1 MAEYASLLRRR
12 DLLARLGGAA
22 LLAPAS
28 VKAQPAK
35 PRLAILA
42 PTPADTP
49 AAFWQAFWEGMRAL
63 GYSRDAFEIE
73 ARWADGHPERL
84 PGFAAEL
91 VQLKPQIIVCFGSEA
106 GVAAKRASSA
116 IPIVLAVSSDPIAAG
131 LVATLGRPGG
141 NVTGLSLAAPDL
153 AGKHVELLRTLLSP
167 VQQIAI
173 LLNPHDPTHAG
184 RAAAITQAAQ
194 SVQIEASSVA
204 AASVDQIAGAFA
216 EISRL
221 KPQALIVLGTPI
233 FQASA
238 STLNELA
245 IRSHLPVMCDNA
257 GTVRLGVG
265 VMGYGA
271 DLTDLFRRA
280 ASYVDQILKG
290 AKPADLPVQQPTKF
304 ELVINSKNAKT
315 LGLTVPQSLLAR
327 ADEVIE

>member
-12 DLLARLGGAA
+12 DFLAQLGGAA

-42 PTPADTP
+42 PTAADTP

-106 GVAAKRASSA
+106 GVAAKRVSSA

-141 NVTGLSLAAPDL
+141 NVTPPWEHVRPNGL
-153 AGKHVELLRTLLSP
+153 VEAMPWLT
-167 VQQIAI
+167 
-173 LLNPHDPTHAG
+173 
-184 RAAAITQAAQ
+184 
-194 SVQIEASSVA
+194 
-204 AASVDQIAGAFA
+204 
-216 EISRL
+216 
-221 KPQALIVLGTPI
+221 KLIG
-233 FQASA
+233 
-238 STLNELA
+238 
-245 IRSHLPVMCDNA
+245 
-257 GTVRLGVG
+257 
-265 VMGYGA
+265 
-271 DLTDLFRRA
+271 
-280 ASYVDQILKG
+280 
-290 AKPADLPVQQPTKF
+290 
-304 ELVINSKNAKT
+304 
-315 LGLTVPQSLLAR
+315 
-327 ADEVIE
+327 